1 MALKIVRN
9 PDGTVKSQWWYG
21 VYEVDG
27 KRRVSNLDVKIEG
40 RVPESIRGEGD
51 KAFEASRIRAQAAL
65 DALLRQAHT
74 TKTAKALVEKFYEI
88 ETGEQIKVPYV
99 RDLIKTL
106 GKLPRR
112 HEVAATYEA
121 HRQDILGRFV
131 SFITATYPKAS
142 KLSQITPTLAEAFM
156 AAENS
161 RGISAR
167 TYNEVLMIL
176 RQTFRRLQSRIGL
189 PTNPFGDIP
198 GRDSDTVSREPFT
211 PEELKAI
218 LEAAQNDDFIRP
230 LITTAVCT
238 AMRRGDCALLKWR
251 DVNLAERFVTVK
263 TSKTQ
268 KQISI
273 PIFPLLYD
281 ELRRQQEKSVHSEA
295 SERGEYV
302 FPAQAKMYQ
311 TNPDGLNWRLKRV
324 LWNAGFVDAE
334 AAERAKNGNDT
345 ARLILPPEETRL
357 KGMDAIQRAGMTEDK
372 RRTMSAI
379 FTAYMDGK
387 TTGAIATEL
396 NVSKGTV
403 SGHLNETE
411 TMIGAAV
418 IHRQEKPLPP
428 VIRGVIH
435 GEDNGNRLRKA
446 SVKGWHS
453 FRTTWITL
461 ALTAGVPLELVKRM
475 TGHATTEV
483 VLEHYFRPGREQ
495 FRAALQTAMPKLLMN
510 GTKSHNEMDEVRK
523 IVSAMT
529 PRSCKQ
535 DKERVLKL
543 LGKTE
548 H

>member
-1 MALKIVRN
+1 MALKINRN
-9 PDGTVKSQWWYG
+9 PDGSVKSKWWYG
-21 VYEVDG
+21 DYEIDG
-27 KRRVSNLDVKIEG
+27 KRHVSNLDVKIEG

-51 KAFEASRIRAQAAL
+51 KAFEESKIKAQAAL

-74 TKTAKALVEKFYEI
+74 NKTAKALVEKFYEI

-112 HEVAATYEA
+112 HEVAANYEA
-121 HRQDILGRFV
+121 HRQDILGRFI
-131 SFITATYPKAS
+131 SFITATYSKAS

-156 AAENS
+156 TAENS
-161 RGISAR
+161 RGIGAR

-211 PEELKAI
+211 PEELKAVV
-218 LEAAQNDDFIRP
+218 EAAQKDDFIRP
-230 LITTAVCT
+230 IIITAVCT

-251 DVNLAERFVTVK
+251 DVNLPERFVTVK
-263 TSKTQ
+263 TSKTG
-268 KQISI
+268 KTVSI

-281 ELRRQQEKSVHSEA
+281 ELRHRDKN
-295 SERGEYV
+295 GEYV
-302 FPAQAKMYQ
+302 FPEAAAMYKS
-311 TNPDGLNWRLKRV
+311 NPDGLNWRLKRV
-324 LWNAGFVDAE
+324 LWDAGFVDAE
-334 AAERAKNGNDT
+334 AAARAKNGKD
-345 ARLILPPEETRL
+345 ARPVLSPEETRL
-357 KGMDAIQRAGMTEDK
+357 KGMDAIQRATMTEDK

-387 TTGAIATEL
+387 TTGGIAKEL
-396 NVSKGTV
+396 NISKGTV
-403 SGHLNETE
+403 SGHLNMVEK
-411 TMIGAAV
+411 MIGATV
-418 IHRQEKPLPP
+418 IHRQERPLPA

-495 FRAALQTAMPKLLMN
+495 FRAALQSAMPKLLMN
-510 GTKSHNEMDEVRK
+510 GSNESHNEIDEARK
-523 IVSAMT
+523 IVSTMT
-529 PRSCKQ
+529 PKSCKR

-543 LGKTE
+543 LDKTKN
-548 H
+548 